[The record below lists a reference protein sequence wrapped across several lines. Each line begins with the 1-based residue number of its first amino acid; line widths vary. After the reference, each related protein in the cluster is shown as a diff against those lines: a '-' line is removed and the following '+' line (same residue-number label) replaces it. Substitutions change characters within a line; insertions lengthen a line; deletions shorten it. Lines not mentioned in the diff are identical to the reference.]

1 MEKTKISAIGGLAAI
16 FTALLWLLPSAVEAK
31 GELDCKKD
39 SLQAAI
45 DLAKPGDVITVKGTC
60 KENLVIPEEV
70 HSITLDGK
78 GKAKIDGG
86 KDNTTNTVTIRGRG
100 ITITGFTITGGRTG
114 ISLDGGNA
122 TIDDNT
128 IQNTG
133 AHGVVVG
140 LNGSAKIVNNTIQN
154 NPENGIFVTQ
164 SSFARIG
171 VLFQSDTVASPNMI
185 LNNGSNGIFVRRS
198 SSAVIVG
205 NDISGNN
212 DGVDVN
218 RVSHAS
224 IASNTI
230 DSNVRRG
237 IVVSENSGVDLGSD
251 SADPETIFTLP
262 NSTTGG
268 SKNGERGL
276 VCRRNSYVDGRV
288 GTLNG
293 DDGDR
298 FIGGNCD
305 NSLAD

>member
-78 GKAKIDGG
+78 GKAKINGG

-114 ISLDGGNA
+114 ITLSGGNA
-122 TIDDNT
+122 TIDNNT
-128 IQNTG
+128 IVNTG
-133 AHGVVVG
+133 RAGVRVE

-154 NPENGIFVTQ
+154 NPGNGITVTQ
-164 SSFARIG
+164 SSFASIG
-171 VLFQSDTVASPNMI
+171 VLFLSDTVARPNMI
-185 LNNGSNGIFVRRS
+185 LGNGNNGISVRRL

-205 NDISGNN
+205 NDISGND
-212 DGVDVN
+212 DGVDV
-218 RVSHAS
+218 RTVSHAA

-230 DSNVRRG
+230 ESNTRRG
-237 IVVSENSGVDLGSD
+237 IIVDENSGVDLGTD
-251 SADPETIFTLP
+251 SAVTETIFTLP
-262 NSTTGG
+262 NSTTVGRE
-268 SKNGERGL
+268 NDIGL
-276 VCRRNSYVDGRV
+276 VCRNKSIVDGRV
-288 GTLNG
+288 GTLNISG
-293 DDGDR
+293 RAISSGC
-298 FIGGNCD
+298 I
-305 NSLAD
+305 NSLFD